1 MSDHDIVVL
10 SAVRTPMG
18 RFGGSLKEVQ
28 VYELGAAV
36 LRQALE
42 RSGVAP
48 SEVGE
53 VFLGCCRQAGH
64 GTNPARTAA
73 RLAGLPGEVPATTV
87 TMACAAGM
95 RAIILGVQV
104 LRAGD
109 AKFVLTGGMESMSTM
124 PYLLLGARW
133 PKPGPNG
140 KRLIDGW
147 WDSRDPFTGLG
158 TGEVTEQLIRKHGIS
173 REDQDR
179 FALESHRRAAQAQDE
194 GWFQEEVAPLTL
206 PSPQRD
212 QTISFHKDESIRR
225 DTSMEK
231 LAGLKPA
238 FREDGTLTA
247 GNSSSLTDG
256 AAAFLLTTRE
266 VARAGG
272 LKPLFSIIS
281 YSVGAADNAF
291 MGEGPSV
298 VLPKALDRAGLKI
311 GDLDLLEVNEAF
323 SGMVLAN
330 ERILKW
336 DPARLNVHGGAI
348 ALGHPV
354 GASGAR
360 IVVTLAHAL
369 RRKSGELGAAAV
381 GAAGGVAAA
390 LVIRRE
396 S

>member
-1 MSDHDIVVL
+1 MAEEIVAL

-18 RFGGSLKEVQ
+18 KFGGSLREAP

-36 LRQALE
+36 LRQALK
-42 RSGVAP
+42 RGGVPP
-48 SEVGE
+48 SEVDE

-73 RLAGLPGEVPATTV
+73 RLAGLPPEVPATTV

-95 RAIILGVQV
+95 RAVLFGAQV
-104 LRAGD
+104 LKSGD
-109 AKFVLTGGMESMSTM
+109 ARFVLAGGMESMSTM

-158 TGEVTEQLIRKHGIS
+158 TGEVTERLIRKYGIL
-173 REDQDR
+173 RKEQDC
-179 FALESHRRAAQAQDE
+179 FALESHRRAARAQDE
-194 GWFQEEVAPLTL
+194 GWFEEEIVSLAPS
-206 PSPQRD
+206 SPPL
-212 QTISFHKDESIRR
+212 SKDESIRR
-225 DTSMEK
+225 ETSLEK

-238 FREDGTLTA
+238 FLEDGTLTA

-266 VARAGG
+266 VARAQG

-298 VLPKALDRAGLKI
+298 VLPKALDKAGLKI
-311 GDLDLLEVNEAF
+311 GNLDLLEVNEAF

-369 RRKSGELGAAAV
+369 RRRQGEVGAAAV

-390 LVIRRE
+390 LVIRHE
-396 S
+396 K